1 MKKLVR
7 ILILTAVSGLFALS
21 TGMVYH
27 AEAQTVPISVARICM
42 QNTFNQRIDLR
53 VYSASGEAGPADV
66 FLVNGIY
73 DLGFTCQDPPTSFW
87 PVHGSIVAKGDAWDS
102 TNLDKFRLNFEA
114 GSIAPEAEAG
124 CTKFKYGLTCRADE
138 NHPGKDKNKEDKKQ
152 LAVSCEGFFTN
163 LGLQEGNFTASDS
176 WTPVACF
183 EWDADESQQ
192 VSPPSGSMPG
202 AMNP

>member
-21 TGMVYH
+21 TGIVYH

-53 VYSASGEAGPADV
+53 VYSASGEAGPTDV

-87 PVHGSIVAKGDAWDS
+87 PVHGSIVAYGESWDFAK
-102 TNLDKFRLNFEA
+102 LDKFRLNFEA
-114 GSIAPEAEAG
+114 GSIDPEA
-124 CTKFKYGLTCRADE
+124 CTKFKFGLTCHSDE
-138 NHPGKDKNKEDKKQ
+138 NYPGNKNKEDKKQ
-152 LAVSCEGFFTN
+152 LTVSCEGFFTN
-163 LGLQEGNFTASDS
+163 LALEEEGNFTAAHS
-176 WTPVACF
+176 WSPVDCF
-183 EWDADESQQ
+183 EWDADDSQQ
-192 VSPPSGSMPG
+192 ISPPSDLMPG
-202 AMNP
+202 LMNR